1 LRLTVEVEPGCP
13 SLIADA
19 RAVRQIILNLLSN
32 ALKFTP
38 EGGWVTLNGAVS
50 AYGVAVTISDNG
62 IGIDPDDV
70 DRVCEPFWQ
79 AEPVLSRR
87 YSGTGLGMPLVQ
99 ALVELHKGNLKIE
112 SVVGQGTSV
121 TVEFP
126 MVAQVTNKQT
136 VMSY

>member
-1 LRLTVEVEPGCP
+1 M
-13 SLIADA
+13 IADA

-38 EGGWVTLNGAVS
+38 EGGWVRLNGAAS
-50 AYGVAVTISDNG
+50 ARGVALTISDNG
-62 IGIDPDDV
+62 IGIDADDV
-70 DRVCEPFWQ
+70 ARVCEPFWQ

-99 ALVELHKGNLKIE
+99 ALVELHKGHMRIE

-126 MVAQVTNKQT
+126 MAAEVANKQA
-136 VMSY
+136 VMS